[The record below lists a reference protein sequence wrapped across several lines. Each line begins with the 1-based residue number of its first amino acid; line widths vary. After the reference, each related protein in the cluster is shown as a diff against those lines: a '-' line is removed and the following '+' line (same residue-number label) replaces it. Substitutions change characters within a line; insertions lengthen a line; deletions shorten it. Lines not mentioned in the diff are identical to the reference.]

1 MTKLIEKSS
10 HWVKS
15 RNRVRERQFKKLE
28 NCSDDFL
35 LVRLH
40 GLNLEE
46 KPVIDVATHHMDITR
61 DQLNRIKLIL
71 KEG

>member
-1 MTKLIEKSS
+1 MSKT
-10 HWVKS
+10 
-15 RNRVRERQFKKLE
+15 NFKKLE

-35 LVRLH
+35 LVKLY

-46 KPVIDVATHHMDITR
+46 KPVVEVETHHMDITR

-71 KEG
+71 TEGETK

>member
-28 NCSDDFL
+28 NCSDEFL

-46 KPVIDVATHHMDITR
+46 KIDVATHHMDITR

-71 KEG
+71 TEG